1 MVSTRGNDLIQSR
14 AMRTGKA
21 VSPTCLMH
29 GNGIHSS
36 VSSIISLDIAWCE
49 YVVKSD
55 WWQIQEAMWLICVNS
70 RCHAADFSFVI
81 SSCIISL
88 RRLTSQENC
97 HHFGKCSRFWLILDK
112 KEFTVRTEV
121 GFTRI
126 LSLTA
131 PEI

>member
-1 MVSTRGNDLIQSR
+1 MIATRGNNLIQSG

-36 VSSIISLDIAWCE
+36 VSSIISLDIAGCE

-55 WWQIQEAMWLICVNS
+55 WRHTQEAMWLICVNS
-70 RCHAADFSFVI
+70 RCQASDFSFVI

-88 RRLTSQENC
+88 RELTS
-97 HHFGKCSRFWLILDK
+97 
-112 KEFTVRTEV
+112 
-121 GFTRI
+121 
-126 LSLTA
+126 
-131 PEI
+131 